1 MCVAFVGECCCL
13 SVYIYSTGKL
23 NIHKELDLIKSGMLT
38 EQMLGK
44 LFGFLKYLKL
54 RKIMTSTDKSAKPK
68 KTIDD
73 EIEAAVAKL
82 KKLQETKRL
91 QAAKD
96 LEKNKRLIADL
107 ISKEKL
113 DHIPFEKWQ
122 NGLNQLKQILGHE
135 QSVASSDKSDA
146 QPVSTEAKAD

>member
-1 MCVAFVGECCCL
+1 
-13 SVYIYSTGKL
+13 
-23 NIHKELDLIKSGMLT
+23 
-38 EQMLGK
+38 
-44 LFGFLKYLKL
+44 
-54 RKIMTSTDKSAKPK
+54 MTSTDKSAKPK